1 LAEVAKDHPDHEGF
15 VIVGKFLLSSCGTFC
30 QGCHQTLKTFSARRR
45 LRERADHDKNSEN
58 DQLYVGEEE
67 A

>member
-1 LAEVAKDHPDHEGF
+1 M
-15 VIVGKFLLSSCGTFC
+15 IVGKFLLSSCGTFC
-30 QGCHQTLKTFSARRR
+30 QGCHQTLKTFSARRW
-45 LRERADHDKNSEN
+45 LRERADHDKDSEN

>member
-1 LAEVAKDHPDHEGF
+1 M
-15 VIVGKFLLSSCGTFC
+15 IVGKFLLSSCGTFC

-45 LRERADHDKNSEN
+45 LRERANHDKDSEN